1 MEIKNIHLYNYILL
15 YAKHCELYIKNKD
28 HCIYIPCGHLA
39 ILEKNIKFDLT
50 LIRKSDGYLYDA
62 IVLDNETL
70 LFLKNI
76 LEPAIKMPPESFLHK
91 RTLKD
96 KVFRIRPISVVLDM
110 FKMLKV
116 RTKDVSR
123 LYKLAYIVSKS
134 DKTGELIT
142 SINSSIS
149 MRFSEN
155 VIKLLNSDLS
165 KKWKLSDVSEKLY
178 ISEVTVRKKLEKEA
192 ICFNQLLLDVRM
204 NKAINCMLEN
214 NQSVAQIAESLGYS
228 SVSYFIKSFKN
239 YYGMTPKQFDI
250 RYKQNHLW
258 N

>member
-1 MEIKNIHLYNYILL
+1 MEIKNIHLYNYTLI
-15 YAKHCELYIKNKD
+15 YTQHCDLYIKNKD
-28 HCIYIPCGHLA
+28 YCIYIPCGNLA
-39 ILEKNIKFDLT
+39 VLEKNMKFDLT
-50 LIRKSDGYLYDA
+50 LIRKSNGYLYDT

-76 LEPAIKMPPESFLHK
+76 LEPAIKIPPTSYLHK
-91 RTLKD
+91 RSLKD
-96 KVFRIRPISVVLDM
+96 KVFQIKPVSVVLDM
-110 FKMLKV
+110 FKMLKMGA
-116 RTKDVSR
+116 KGVSR
-123 LYKLAYIVSKS
+123 LYKLAYILSKS
-134 DKTGELIT
+134 EKTGELIA
-142 SINSSIS
+142 SINTSIS

-155 VIKLLNSDLS
+155 VIELLNSDLS
-165 KKWKLSDVSEKLY
+165 KKWKLSDVSDRLY
-178 ISEVTVRKKLEKEA
+178 ISEVAVRKKLEKEA

-204 NKAINCMLEN
+204 HKAINCMLEN
-214 NQSVAQIAESLGYS
+214 NRSVAQIAESLGYS